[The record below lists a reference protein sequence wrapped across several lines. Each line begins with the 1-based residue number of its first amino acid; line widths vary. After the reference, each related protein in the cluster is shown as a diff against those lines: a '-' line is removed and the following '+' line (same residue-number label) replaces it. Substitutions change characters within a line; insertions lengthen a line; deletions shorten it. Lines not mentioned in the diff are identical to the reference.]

1 MYRCG
6 ARARGTTLRGVR
18 TTYTWQLEETV
29 SSVAGTESTGAASFL
44 DVTALED
51 MLVGLVYRPT
61 QGA

>member
-6 ARARGTTLRGVR
+6 DIARGTTLRGVR
-18 TTYTWQLEETV
+18 TTNIWQLEETV
-29 SSVAGTESTGAASFL
+29 SSLAGTESTGAASEL
-44 DVTALED
+44 DVTAPEN